1 MPIHNGSG
9 CDQKERLFPSGPEA
23 SQHDPEHLVPSPES
37 RARSFDV
44 QRQQLLAESQ
54 IFQNEVLTG
63 TEGTENPT
71 AKMAKS
77 HDHGPNFTG
86 TRRTTLLFK

>member
-1 MPIHNGSG
+1 
-9 CDQKERLFPSGPEA
+9 
-23 SQHDPEHLVPSPES
+23 
-37 RARSFDV
+37 V

-63 TEGTENPT
+63 SESTENPT

-77 HDHGPNFTG
+77 HDHSPNFTG
-86 TRRTTLLFK
+86 TRGTTLLSK

>member
-9 CDQKERLFPSGPEA
+9 CDENEWRFPSSPQP
-23 SQHDPEHLVPSPES
+23 SQHDPKHLVPSRES
-37 RARSFDV
+37 TARSFDV

-63 TEGTENPT
+63 TESTENPT
-71 AKMAKS
+71 EKMAKS
-77 HDHGPNFTG
+77 HHHSPNSTG
-86 TRRTTLLFK
+86 TRGTTLLSK

>member
-9 CDQKERLFPSGPEA
+9 CDENERRFPSSPQP
-23 SQHDPEHLVPSPES
+23 SQHDPKHLVPSRES
-37 RARSFDV
+37 TARSFDV

-63 TEGTENPT
+63 TESTENPT
-71 AKMAKS
+71 EKMAKS

-86 TRRTTLLFK
+86 TRGTTLLSK

>member
-9 CDQKERLFPSGPEA
+9 CDENERRFPSRPQP
-23 SQHDPEHLVPSPES
+23 SQHDPKHLVPSRES
-37 RARSFDV
+37 TARSFDV

-63 TEGTENPT
+63 TESTENPT
-71 AKMAKS
+71 EKMAKS
-77 HDHGPNFTG
+77 QDHGPNFTG
-86 TRRTTLLFK
+86 TRRTPLPSK